1 MNNIKK
7 RVYEFINK
15 YKLINKGEHII
26 VGVSG
31 GADSVCLLSILNELS
46 KKFDLKLTAIHIN
59 HMIRGEE
66 ALRDESF
73 VIRLCNSLGIDV
85 IVERIN
91 VLQMAKDKKISEEE
105 AGREARYSTF
115 YRYKEELD
123 ANKIAVAHNKNDNAE
138 TVIMNIIRGSGL
150 SGLKGIDIIR
160 DDIIRPIM
168 VLKRN
173 EIEDYCKLNGLEYVT
188 DSTNKEPIYTRN
200 KIRLKLIDKIDDIF
214 NIDIVSKIDQMTYLI
229 KDDNAYIEESSQ
241 KAFSD
246 CKIRCCDTEI
256 LIDIDKF
263 SGFHKSIQRKVL
275 RKAILEIKKDIN
287 GIEYKHIESILELV
301 EGQKT
306 GKRLELPQ
314 NIRVYRDYN
323 ILMIYLKKDEQE
335 KFLGLDVL
343 VSIGYS
349 IRMKIDDVFEI
360 EVEHLTDKSQM
371 KTKDVYTKYFDY
383 DRLKPSVTVRRRED
397 GDIFKPLNSNGTKKL
412 KKYFIDKKVSKLERD
427 KLYLLAKGNE
437 IVWILG
443 DRISDNFKV
452 TEETNNIV
460 RITFIPI
467 CGKNN

>member
-1 MNNIKK
+1 M
-7 RVYEFINK
+7 
-15 YKLINKGEHII
+15 
-26 VGVSG
+26 
-31 GADSVCLLSILNELS
+31 
-46 KKFDLKLTAIHIN
+46 
-59 HMIRGEE
+59 
-66 ALRDESF
+66 
-73 VIRLCNSLGIDV
+73 
-85 IVERIN
+85 
-91 VLQMAKDKKISEEE
+91 
-105 AGREARYSTF
+105 
-115 YRYKEELD
+115 
-123 ANKIAVAHNKNDNAE
+123 
-138 TVIMNIIRGSGL
+138 
-150 SGLKGIDIIR
+150 
-160 DDIIRPIM
+160 
-168 VLKRN
+168 
-173 EIEDYCKLNGLEYVT
+173 
-188 DSTNKEPIYTRN
+188 
-200 KIRLKLIDKIDDIF
+200 
-214 NIDIVSKIDQMTYLI
+214 
-229 KDDNAYIEESSQ
+229 
-241 KAFSD
+241 
-246 CKIRCCDTEI
+246 
-256 LIDIDKF
+256 IDIDKF

-335 KFLGLDVL
+335 NFLGLDVL

-437 IVWILG
+437 IIWILG

-452 TEETNNIV
+452 TEKTNNIV

-467 CGKNN
+467 CKKNN